1 MIRTKVRYWFESTNH
16 LYYENIDK
24 NELKKLIDYDINY
37 CMDIDKIPC
46 YQWDIYSISSIDN
59 EGNESLSMGI

>member
-1 MIRTKVRYWFESTNH
+1 MTTTKVRYWFESTNH
-16 LYYENIDK
+16 IYYENIDK
-24 NELKKLIDYDINY
+24 SELKRLIDYDISY
-37 CMDIDKIPC
+37 CMDIDEIPC